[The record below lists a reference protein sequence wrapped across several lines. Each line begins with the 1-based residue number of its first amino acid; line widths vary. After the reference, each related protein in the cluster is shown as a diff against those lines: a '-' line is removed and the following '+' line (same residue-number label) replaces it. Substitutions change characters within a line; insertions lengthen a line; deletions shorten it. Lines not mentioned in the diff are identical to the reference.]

1 MFGFYR
7 SIIWKLV
14 VIIILFI
21 PIPVIVA
28 GFALSR
34 TFSNI
39 LIENDQKKNLQLTEQ
54 IAKKIN
60 EDTLRFVLSVS
71 KVMNDDD
78 IIPSLNQLELTQG
91 RLSKFNLSGQIDKKL
106 SYYFNYT
113 TDLNGIYFIY
123 KNNNDYSYKSP
134 LPNKVA
140 ELKKM
145 SWYKEMILKNEPIK
159 ILGRIKNSRFT
170 QNQFNGR
177 YSIAIA
183 ALTNNSAY
191 LSPGEVE
198 MVYFVFKENT
208 YDNIYS
214 RLGLTKVGSLDLIAS
229 DGSLIT
235 SNNSAIRK
243 IFRETPLFR
252 NDYGWFRYRKNK
264 SDILMTYYT
273 VPITKWKVVNSI
285 PYRQLTDKLHW
296 VMAGTCIVFIGVT
309 LLFLIVFFTSVMGT
323 VVFPITHLM
332 KQMKK
337 VEAGNFQTSVVI
349 RGQDEIALLNRS
361 FVNMVKEIQNLIQKI
376 DAEKNEK
383 LQLEIKSLQYQINPH
398 FLFNTLNT
406 ITMMAEMHGVNNIKK
421 MTDALTKLLL
431 NTLDK
436 GGMFTTLEKEF
447 DTLEGYS
454 YIMKLRY
461 GDRFDIFSHYDEEI
475 KNMLILKLLL
485 QPIVENS
492 ILHGMNDVFD
502 KLLIHIEAK
511 KINERLI
518 VTIADNGVG
527 MTPEQ
532 IATVFQEKESQG
544 KTYNR
549 IGLSNVNQRI
559 RLNHGDGY
567 ELTINSSLGQ
577 GTSITLILPLITAN
591 INEEVAHV
599 ENHLG

>member
-1 MFGFYR
+1 MFGFQR

-14 VIIILFI
+14 GIIILFI

-28 GFALSR
+28 GITLSK
-34 TFSNI
+34 TFSNM

-60 EDTLRFVLSVS
+60 EDTIRFVLSVS

-78 IIPSLNQLELTQG
+78 IIPSLNQWELAQG
-91 RLSKFNLSGQIDKKL
+91 RLSKFNLTGQIDKKL

-113 TDLNGIYFIY
+113 TDLTGIYFIF
-123 KNNNDYSYKSP
+123 KNNHYYCYKSP
-134 LPNKVA
+134 LPNEVA
-140 ELKKM
+140 ELKQM
-145 SWYKEMILKNEPIK
+145 PWYKEMTTHKEPIK

-183 ALTNNSAY
+183 ALTNNSAF
-191 LSPGEVE
+191 LFPSEVE
-198 MVYFVFKENT
+198 MVYFVFKEDT

-214 RLGLTKVGSLDLIAS
+214 RLGLTNVGSLDLVAP
-229 DGSLIT
+229 DGNLIT
-235 SNNSAIRK
+235 SNNSALGK
-243 IFRETPLFR
+243 IFKQPSLFR
-252 NDYGWFRYRKNK
+252 NDYGWLRYRKNK
-264 SDILMTYYT
+264 SDILITYYT

-296 VMAGTCIVFIGVT
+296 VIVVIVIVFMAVT
-309 LLFLIVFFTSVMGT
+309 ILFLIIFFTSVMGT
-323 VVFPITHLM
+323 VILPIINLV

-337 VEAGNFQTSVVI
+337 VESGNFQTNVVI
-349 RGQDEIALLNRS
+349 RGQDEVALLNQS
-361 FVNMVKEIQNLIQKI
+361 FDNMVKEIQNLIHKI

-461 GDRFDIFSHYDEEI
+461 GDRF
-475 KNMLILKLLL
+475 
-485 QPIVENS
+485 
-492 ILHGMNDVFD
+492 
-502 KLLIHIEAK
+502 
-511 KINERLI
+511 
-518 VTIADNGVG
+518 
-527 MTPEQ
+527 
-532 IATVFQEKESQG
+532 
-544 KTYNR
+544 
-549 IGLSNVNQRI
+549 
-559 RLNHGDGY
+559 
-567 ELTINSSLGQ
+567 
-577 GTSITLILPLITAN
+577 
-591 INEEVAHV
+591 
-599 ENHLG
+599 